1 VFETSNSQSPTDEGA
16 PVVCGAITCEKTPP
30 QIACRHRWTAVVE
43 GSWGADMKAR
53 WCVLLLVA
61 MTVVVTS
68 CGDDGPDLLTHDK
81 GTLVLFKRVTLAA
94 DSPGRA
100 EIEIEVRAGADF
112 SLPAPDGTRVWVET
126 SLGQFEG
133 GGPRVDTSTVGGRA
147 VVTLILPGAA
157 HLHVTASTEDVE
169 ARLAIVVNADGSVQV
184 GPT

>member
-1 VFETSNSQSPTDEGA
+1 
-16 PVVCGAITCEKTPP
+16 
-30 QIACRHRWTAVVE
+30 
-43 GSWGADMKAR
+43 MKAR
-53 WCVLLLVA
+53 WCVLLVVAIALV
-61 MTVVVTS
+61 VSS
-68 CGDDGPDLLTHDK
+68 CGDGGPDLLTHDK
-81 GTLVLFKRVTLAA
+81 DSLVLFKRVTLAA

-100 EIEIEVRAGADF
+100 EIEIEVRTGADF

-133 GGPRVDTSTVGGRA
+133 GGSRVDTSTVGGRA

-157 HLHVTASTEDVE
+157 HLQVTASTQDVE